1 MGINLATNSFI
12 VANTSANRSELPTEI
27 IRSKEISQKN
37 KIANPP
43 AINPEEARQN
53 TKLKQNIYTLP
64 PSENQNV
71 NNYRYNQ
78 SSNRSSFNQPVSQ
91 YLETENIPKRE
102 ELESLVR
109 VDVFA

>member
-12 VANTSANRSELPTEI
+12 AANTPATRSELPTEI

-37 KIANPP
+37 KIAGTP
-43 AINPEEARQN
+43 AINPEEDRQN
-53 TKLKQNIYTLP
+53 TKLRQNIYTVP
-64 PSENQNV
+64 PSQNQNL

-78 SSNRSSFNQPVSQ
+78 PSDRSSFNQPVSQ

-102 ELESLVR
+102 ELELLVR